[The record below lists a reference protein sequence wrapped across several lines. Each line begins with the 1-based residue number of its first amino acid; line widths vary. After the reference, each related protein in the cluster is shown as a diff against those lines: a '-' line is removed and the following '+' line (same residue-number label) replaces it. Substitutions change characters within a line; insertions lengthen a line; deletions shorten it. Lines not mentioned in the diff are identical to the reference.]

1 MYMMKGVTMSK
12 HDKQEVVVA
21 TNQEDNNQTVTDSAD
36 TELTQLRNIIFGTAK
51 TELQTQ
57 IDQLR
62 QEMQLNFE
70 LSAKKLQQEM
80 SDMQS
85 AVQSYVNQLDQRIAL
100 VDNQQDDKTAKLN
113 DYADKIASELEMN
126 TSINQDQDEQI
137 QKRLDNEIELLTSRF
152 TEQHNQTIDLLNQV
166 KNDLNTTKTDRKTL
180 ARLLA
185 TVASG
190 LEVDDDC

>member
-1 MYMMKGVTMSK
+1 MMKGVTMSK
-12 HDKQEVVVA
+12 HDKQDVIAA
-21 TNQEDNNQTVTDSAD
+21 TTQEDNNQTIGNSAD
-36 TELTQLRNIIFGTAK
+36 SELTQLRNILFGTAK

-80 SDMQS
+80 SDMQH
-85 AVQSYVNQLDQRIAL
+85 AIQHHVNQLDQRIAV
-100 VDNQQDDKTAKLN
+100 VDNQQDDKTTKLN

-126 TSINQDQDEQI
+126 ASISEEQDGQI

-152 TEQHNQTIDLLNQV
+152 TKQHDQTIELLNQV

>member
-1 MYMMKGVTMSK
+1 MSK
-12 HDKQEVVVA
+12 HDKQEVIDA
-21 TNQEDNNQTVTDSAD
+21 TNQEENNQVITDSSD

-62 QEMQLNFE
+62 QEMQLNFD

-80 SDMQS
+80 SDMQN
-85 AVQSYVNQLDQRIAL
+85 AMQSYVNQLDQRIAL

-126 TSINQDQDEQI
+126 TSISQDQDEQI

-152 TEQHNQTIDLLNQV
+152 TKQHDQTIDLLNQV

>member
-1 MYMMKGVTMSK
+1 MSMMKGVTMSK
-12 HDKQEVVVA
+12 HDKQEVIAA
-21 TNQEDNNQTVTDSAD
+21 TNQEENNQVITDSSD

-62 QEMQLNFE
+62 QEMQLNFD

-80 SDMQS
+80 SDMQN
-85 AVQSYVNQLDQRIAL
+85 AMQSYVNQLDQRIAL

-126 TSINQDQDEQI
+126 TSISQDQDEQI

-152 TEQHNQTIDLLNQV
+152 TKQHDQTIDLLNQV